1 MKELNHNTDWWFGR
15 KRKKKKN
22 TFIRKKEKKIRER
35 EETQRVPE
43 RENIY
48 ELRRDAERKKEKKIM
63 ACLDVKKWRGSRVE
77 GGRVVQL
84 PCLEDF

>member
-1 MKELNHNTDWWFGR
+1 MKELNHSTDRWFGR

-43 RENIY
+43 REHIRTT
-48 ELRRDAERKKEKKIM
+48 ESSRKKREFYTLWPNARLVFHKRTK
-63 ACLDVKKWRGSRVE
+63 
-77 GGRVVQL
+77 
-84 PCLEDF
+84 